1 MKKDN
6 KNIGNYGETL
16 VSNFLEN
23 NNHKILHRNF
33 ETSKGEIDIISL
45 FNNKILVFTEV
56 KTRFSKEYGS
66 PFEAVTKNKQ
76 NNIKKLAAYYIYR
89 YGLTNYYVRFDVA
102 EVYLNHFDN
111 TYKIN
116 IIEDAFR

>member
-45 FNNKILVFTEV
+45 FNKILVFTEV

-66 PFEAVTKNKQ
+66 PFEAVTKSKQ

-89 YGLTNYYVRFDVA
+89 YGLKNYYVRFDVA

-111 TYKIN
+111 TYKII